1 MRVNLKLITSTLI
14 FITFLNS
21 GCSQAPQKEKAM
33 GINVILSFK
42 IRPDKVES
50 FTSLMKT
57 VKVTLPS
64 VPGCQT
70 VKVYRSPNDPLL
82 FTLVETWD
90 SKEIHAKHIQGLKDS
105 GQWDAIAEYFT
116 ADPVSNYYEEL

>member
-1 MRVNLKLITSTLI
+1 
-14 FITFLNS
+14 
-21 GCSQAPQKEKAM
+21 M
-33 GINVILSFK
+33 GINVILTFK

-57 VKVTLPS
+57 VKATLPS
-64 VPGCQT
+64 VPGCLA

-90 SKEIHAKHIQGLKDS
+90 SKEKHGKHIQELKDS
-105 GQWDAIAEYFT
+105 GQWDAIAQHFS
-116 ADPVSNYYEEL
+116 ADAVSNYYEEL

>member
-1 MRVNLKLITSTLI
+1 
-14 FITFLNS
+14 
-21 GCSQAPQKEKAM
+21 M
-33 GINVILSFK
+33 GVNVIISFK

-50 FTSLMKT
+50 FAGLMKT
-57 VKVTLPS
+57 VKATLPS

-90 SKEIHAKHIQGLKDS
+90 SKEMHAKHIQGLKDS
-105 GQWDAIAEYFT
+105 GQWNAIAQHFT